1 MNKFISDK
9 KTILAIVFS
18 VAIIS
23 TLGTLMTA
31 NAQSENSTQG
41 TIINMP
47 VIQGTIDINKILMS
61 NVKTSFVDAA
71 NTAASTIAEG
81 KVVGG
86 ELGPDQ
92 GYYVY
97 NFRVLD
103 GSSKMHFVT
112 VDAGNNKVLSNT
124 EGFGL
129 SVSAPGNVIYKSI
142 GPMSGFSEGIMMQ
155 GQSTSMQDLTPQK

>member
-9 KTILAIVFS
+9 KTILAIVLS

-31 NAQSENSTQG
+31 SAQSENFTQG
-41 TIINMP
+41 TIVNMP
-47 VIQGTIDINKILMS
+47 TIQGTIDINKILMS

-71 NTAASTIAEG
+71 NTAASAIAEG

-86 ELGPDQ
+86 ELVPDQ

-103 GSSKMHFVT
+103 SGSKMHFVT

-129 SVSAPGNVIYKSI
+129 SVSTSGNMMYKSI
-142 GPMSGFSEGIMMQ
+142 GPMNGFSEGIMLP
-155 GQSTSMQDLTPQK
+155 GQLTSMQDLAPQK